1 MKLLPRLCMAT
12 GNADADGDGEGNGGK
27 GGGSGSGKL
36 ATAVSSSSSTVS
48 TSSSAAAAA
57 VSEASSSTSLP
68 SLPSL
73 NSATSSSLAASF
85 VHVTTLLPLS
95 GSPAPSAAVVAAGDS
110 VHGLVVARPASVS
123 LHDLSTLESTS
134 TSDAAGTTA
143 AAAGSV
149 KCAAHLHHHH
159 GGGGAAAVTGHQ
171 DGRLRLWRASTRCP
185 ANLRLAAALPTVSD
199 RLRRFPVPSNHVAV
213 RRHHRRL
220 WIEHADAVSGV
231 AASPDGRLLFSV
243 SWDKTLKIWS
253 LPSLRCLQSLPAHDD
268 AVNAVAVSPDGTVYT
283 ASADKRVRVWA
294 PRPAASGD
302 KPRRAP
308 PAGGKKHRPAAYHLV
323 ATLSRHTAAVNALA
337 VGCGGQALYSGGNDR
352 SVVVWEREDSASHM
366 VAVGALRGH
375 RRAVLSVACAAGG
388 LVVSGSADQSVR
400 AWRRAV
406 DGGGYA
412 CVAVIEGHGAAV
424 RSVAA
429 APVPALKRLR
439 VGGGGA
445 AAGEEEEEEW
455 RVCSASFDGE
465 VRVWSLRVASGL

>member
-1 MKLLPRLCMAT
+1 MQLLPRLCMAT
-12 GNADADGDGEGNGGK
+12 GKGDGDGEANG
-27 GGGSGSGKL
+27 GSGKL

-48 TSSSAAAAA
+48 TSSSSAAAAAAA

-73 NSATSSSLAASF
+73 SSATSASLAASF

-95 GSPAPSAAVVAAGDS
+95 GSPASSAAAAAVVAAADS
-110 VHGLVVARPASVS
+110 LHGLVVARPASVS

-134 TSDAAGTTA
+134 TSDAAAATAA

-149 KCAAHLHHHH
+149 KCAAHLHHH
-159 GGGGAAAVTGHQ
+159 GAAAAVTGHQ
-171 DGRLRLWRASTRCP
+171 DGRLRLWRVSSRSP
-185 ANLRLAAALPTVSD
+185 ATVRLAAALPTVAD

-231 AASPDGRLLFSV
+231 AASADGRLLFSV

-294 PRPAASGD
+294 PRPAGD
-302 KPRRAP
+302 KPRRLP
-308 PAGGKKHRPAAYHLV
+308 GKKHRPAYHLV

-352 SVVVWEREDSASHM
+352 SVVVWEREDSASHT
-366 VAVGALRGH
+366 VAIGVLRGH

-388 LVVSGSADQSVR
+388 LVVSGSADQAVR
-400 AWRRAV
+400 AWRRAA
-406 DGGGYA
+406 DGRGYA

-429 APVPALKRLR
+429 ALVAPVPALKRQR
-439 VGGGGA
+439 GGGA
-445 AAGEEEEEEW
+445 GEEEEEW

>member
-1 MKLLPRLCMAT
+1 MQLLPRLCMAT
-12 GNADADGDGEGNGGK
+12 GKGDGDGEANG
-27 GGGSGSGKL
+27 GSGKL

-68 SLPSL
+68 SLPTLSAAA
-73 NSATSSSLAASF
+73 SATLAASF
-85 VHVTTLLPLS
+85 VHVTTFLPLS
-95 GSPAPSAAVVAAGDS
+95 GSTASSSAAAAVVAAGDS
-110 VHGLVVARPASVS
+110 LHGLVVARPASVS

-134 TSDAAGTTA
+134 TSDAAAATAA

-149 KCAAHLHHHH
+149 KCAAHLHHH
-159 GGGGAAAVTGHQ
+159 GGGAAAVTGHQ
-171 DGRLRLWRASTRCP
+171 DGRLRLWRVSSRSP
-185 ANLRLAAALPTVSD
+185 ANLRLAAALPTVAD
-199 RLRRFPVPSNHVAV
+199 RLRRFPVPSNHVTV

-231 AASPDGRLLFSV
+231 AASADGRLLFSV

-268 AVNAVAVSPDGTVYT
+268 AVNAVAVAPDGTVYT

-294 PRPAASGD
+294 PRPAGD

-308 PAGGKKHRPAAYHLV
+308 GKKHRPAYHLV

-366 VAVGALRGH
+366 VAIGALRGH

-388 LVVSGSADQSVR
+388 LVVSGSADQAVR
-400 AWRRAV
+400 AWRRAA
-406 DGGGYA
+406 DGRGYA

-429 APVPALKRLR
+429 APVPAPLKRPR
-439 VGGGGA
+439 GGGG
-445 AAGEEEEEEW
+445 GEEEEEW

>member
-1 MKLLPRLCMAT
+1 MQLLPRLCMAT
-12 GNADADGDGEGNGGK
+12 GNGDGDGEGSGK
-27 GGGSGSGKL
+27 GDSSSGKL

-73 NSATSSSLAASF
+73 SAAPSASLAASF
-85 VHVTTLLPLS
+85 VHVTTLRPLS
-95 GSPAPSAAVVAAGDS
+95 AAPASSAAAVVAAGDYS
-110 VHGLVVARPASVS
+110 LHGLVVARPSSVA
-123 LHDLSTLESTS
+123 LHDMSTLEATS
-134 TSDAAGTTA
+134 TSDAEDA
-143 AAAGSV
+143 AAGAGSV
-149 KCAAHLHHHH
+149 KCVAHLH
-159 GGGGAAAVTGHQ
+159 GGGAAVTGHQ
-171 DGRLRLWRASTRCP
+171 DGRLRLWRASSRTP
-185 ANLRLAAALPTVSD
+185 ARLRLAAALPTVAD

-220 WIEHADAVSGV
+220 WIEHADTVSGV
-231 AASPDGRLLFSV
+231 AASADGRLLFSV
-243 SWDKTLKIWS
+243 SWDKTLKVWA

-268 AVNAVAVSPDGTVYT
+268 AVNAVAVALDGTVYT

-294 PRPAASGD
+294 PRPAPDD
-302 KPRRAP
+302 KPRRAR
-308 PAGGKKHRPAAYHLV
+308 GKKHRPAYHLV

-366 VAVGALRGH
+366 VAIGALRGH
-375 RRAVLSVACAAGG
+375 RKAVLSIACAAGG
-388 LVVSGSADQSVR
+388 LVVSGSADQTVR
-400 AWRRAV
+400 AWRRAA
-406 DGGGYA
+406 DGRGYA

-429 APVPALKRLR
+429 APAPALAPQKRR
-439 VGGGGA
+439 PRGDGGG
-445 AAGEEEEEEW
+445 EEEEW

-465 VRVWSLRVASGL
+465 VRVWSLRVSSGL